1 MLANDKHIGI
11 RFRIHS
17 GMTFQDKKNV
27 NIRTSSSSSGEL
39 DMDIFSS
46 ILSST
51 KLDVVLSM
59 AVPLSEGVNSFC
71 KSASSR
77 SDRCKFMCDKRMNE
91 GKKKEG
97 IPQCLV
103 LW

>member
-1 MLANDKHIGI
+1 
-11 RFRIHS
+11 
-17 GMTFQDKKNV
+17 
-27 NIRTSSSSSGEL
+27 
-39 DMDIFSS
+39 MDIFSS

-51 KLDVVLSM
+51 KLGVVLSM
-59 AVPLSEGVNSFC
+59 AVPLSEGVNSVC

-77 SDRCKFMCDKRMNE
+77 SDRCKFMCEKRMNE
-91 GKKKEG
+91 GEKKEG